1 MKNLI
6 IALFALISVSA
17 SAQKDTAG
25 LKMPVITGNVV
36 YEQVFETP
44 GKTRYQLFND
54 AQQWFIA
61 RYKSFRNIEVTDSVN
76 VRVIGKGKEIVNY
89 VGPLNVSLPFISRM
103 TIQID
108 CKDGKFR
115 SRMSS
120 INLTPRDTSASGN
133 FVTTPEELV
142 DMLNGKSQINGLNKN
157 QARRLLESLNIT
169 INNTMLSIQ
178 KALADKND
186 F

>member
-6 IALFALISVSA
+6 IALFALVSVSA
-17 SAQKDTAG
+17 FAQKDTSG
-25 LKMPVITGNVV
+25 LKIPNSTGNVV
-36 YEQVFETP
+36 YERVFETP

-61 RYKSFRNIEVTDSVN
+61 RYKTFRYIEVTDSVN
-76 VRVIGKGKEIVNY
+76 MRVIGKGKEIVNY
-89 VGPLNVSLPFISRM
+89 VGPLNVSLPYVSRM

-115 SRMSS
+115 SRISS
-120 INLTPRDTSASGN
+120 INLAPRDTSASGN

-142 DMLNGKSQINGLNKN
+142 DMLNGKSQIVGLNKN

-169 INNTMLSIQ
+169 IDNTMVSIQ

>member
-142 DMLNGKSQINGLNKN
+142 DMLRELRTTLLDTFITAPTEIKNLSDDFICALDKSLF
-157 QARRLLESLNIT
+157 LLSL
-169 INNTMLSIQ
+169 
-178 KALADKND
+178 K
-186 F
+186 